1 MPKANQLEQ
10 PDFKDK
16 AEVPNDNKLVTI
28 KEEALK
34 WISNKLW
41 RILNTRKI

>member
-1 MPKANQLEQ
+1 MPKANQFQLEQ

-16 AEVPNDNKLVTI
+16 AVVPNDNKFLTI

-34 WISNKLW
+34 YISNK
-41 RILNTRKI
+41 I